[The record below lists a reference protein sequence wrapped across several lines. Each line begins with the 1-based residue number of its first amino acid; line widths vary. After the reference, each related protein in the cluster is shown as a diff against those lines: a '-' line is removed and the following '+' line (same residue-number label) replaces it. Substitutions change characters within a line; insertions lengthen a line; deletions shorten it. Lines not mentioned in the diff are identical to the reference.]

1 MTPEEIKESAVH
13 TLNAE
18 KKALELMIQNVDDN
32 FVKAV
37 QKIFSLK
44 GRVIVSG
51 MGKPGHIGKKIA
63 ASLAST
69 GTPAF
74 FVHPAEASHGDLGM
88 LTKEDLVL
96 CLSNS
101 GESKELFDIINY
113 FTIYIFPQFAV
124 VFLYTSIIKYAPY
137 IYITTIF

>member
-1 MTPEEIKESAVH
+1 MTPEEIKQSAVH
-13 TLNAE
+13 TLTTE
-18 KKALELMIQNVDDN
+18 KKALELMIQNVDDH
-32 FVKAV
+32 FIQAV
-37 QKIFSLK
+37 QKIYSLK

-88 LTKEDLVL
+88 LTQDDLVL

-101 GESKELFDIINY
+101 GESKELFDIIN
-113 FTIYIFPQFAV
+113 
-124 VFLYTSIIKYAPY
+124 
-137 IYITTIF
+137 